1 MSQPA
6 SATLPAAAALYIAV
20 LQALFVTTWTVYVI
34 FLPRL
39 LVMAGLPAAW
49 APWVLLLDQLVFM
62 VADVATGLYA
72 DRVQRRLGRIG
83 PWVVG
88 ATAVSCCAF
97 LLLPHAARLGAAAAP
112 LALGLILVWTAT
124 SSALRAPPWVLL
136 DKYAARPAL
145 PWLNSLTLLGLAVGG
160 AVAPFLGV
168 ALKNAD
174 PRWPF
179 ALSSLTLLLAT
190 AGIVYLEK
198 LLTQLPS
205 ARQQVAAAAPA
216 LRQLGAQHAV
226 WLLGVLLLAAAYQIH
241 ASINAAANYLRFAP
255 PAGLEW
261 LMPMFWVGFGAAS
274 LPCGALCRRYG
285 SLAVMTV
292 AALVGAGA
300 AVAAAGAASLPAL
313 VMAQLLAG
321 AAWAGMMA
329 AMFASAAALGH
340 TGREGAVLGAM
351 FAALA
356 LATVVRLAAVL
367 GGLPKD
373 AVLAPVL
380 AWLPSVLWLLGGAVV
395 AWLAWRARPA
405 GVAPAS
411 V

>member
-1 MSQPA
+1 M
-6 SATLPAAAALYIAV
+6 
-20 LQALFVTTWTVYVI
+20 
-34 FLPRL
+34 
-39 LVMAGLPAAW
+39 
-49 APWVLLLDQLVFM
+49 
-62 VADVATGLYA
+62 
-72 DRVQRRLGRIG
+72 
-83 PWVVG
+83 
-88 ATAVSCCAF
+88 
-97 LLLPHAARLGAAAAP
+97 
-112 LALGLILVWTAT
+112 ILVWTAT
-124 SSALRAPPWVLL
+124 SSALRAPPRVLL
-136 DKYAARPAL
+136 DKHAARPAL

-190 AGIVYLEK
+190 AGIVRLEK

-216 LRQLGAQHAV
+216 PALRQLGAQHAV
-226 WLLGVLLLAAAYQIH
+226 WLLAVLLLAAAYQIH

-255 PAGLEW
+255 PASLEW
-261 LMPMFWVGFGAAS
+261 LMPMFWVGFGSAS

-321 AAWAGMMA
+321 AAWAGMMV

-351 FAALA
+351 FGALA

-380 AWLPSVLWLLGGAVV
+380 AWLPTVLWLLGGAV
-395 AWLAWRARPA
+395 ATWLAWRARPV
-405 GVAPAS
+405 GVAPAAG
-411 V
+411 